1 MANEIYSSSYWG
13 NGVCDNTIDWGVV
26 YKDYAGCTP
35 SFTNTYSL
43 AFDGVDDYL
52 DISPPIPLG
61 LTSISFWM
69 KSTDIAGAKG
79 ITNGL
84 GQLNFIG
91 TSPIVRLNSTNYRYF
106 ADQVANFD
114 GNFHHWFLLIAGSGQ
129 SDITNSRLFVDGVEV
144 LGSTA
149 ISSGLPLAWGVSQI
163 GTGFYGSINASI
175 DEFAIWQSDETANV
189 STIYNSGSPT
199 NLSDLTTP
207 PLHWYRNGDNGTWK
221 SPQWLIPNNEN
232 KTKFSNYSFEYDGVD
247 DYIQLSS
254 VVSFASEFSLSIW
267 VKPNGINT
275 NQVILGNG
283 SSSNNWVRLSSASS
297 ITFKVGSTSLNFA
310 DVGNNLVD
318 GIWQHLLFYRDSS
331 NNVGIFRNG
340 TAFSTTQSN
349 TNTLELSTIAKRGNI
364 EYTGLI
370 DEVAFWQSD
379 KSSDVSSI
387 YNSGVPTDIS
397 SLSPVGYWRSEN
409 STFLTNWTVTDNGSG
424 SNDGTSA
431 NMTIE
436 DRVGDAPNST
446 SNALSYNMDEVDR
459 ETDVP
464 T

>member
-1 MANEIYSSSYWG
+1 MSRYYSSILNVLS
-13 NGVCDNTIDWGVV
+13 
-26 YKDYAGCTP
+26 P

-43 AFDGVDDYL
+43 AFDGVDDFLETTKTAALTTASLSMWVKVTGNFAVNERQSLASNDDFNHGRDFIIADTPTTTNEAY
-52 DISPPIPLG
+52 IGMFAGGIIYGKTSASGGIPINDGNWHHLVWTYDG
-61 LTSISFWM
+61 S
-69 KSTDIAGAKG
+69 A
-79 ITNGL
+79 
-84 GQLNFIG
+84 G
-91 TSPIVRLNSTNYRYF
+91 TSASINLY
-106 ADQVANFD
+106 
-114 GNFHHWFLLIAGSGQ
+114 
-129 SDITNSRLFVDGVEV
+129 VDGQNQY
-144 LGSTA
+144 S
-149 ISSGLPLAWGVSQI
+149 
-163 GTGFYGSINASI
+163 NASYSSYWSYEI
-175 DEFAIWQSDETANV
+175 KFQYFGKPTSANTYFSGSMDEVAYFDSILSSSEIT
-189 STIYNSGSPT
+189 TMYNSGVP
-199 NLSDLTTP
+199 NDLTSLNP
-207 PLHWYRNGDNGTWK
+207 IVWLRNGDNGTFK

-247 DYIQLSS
+247 NYVQLSS

-379 KSSDVSSI
+379 KLSDVSSI

-424 SNDGTSA
+424 GNNGTSA

-436 DRVGDAPNST
+436 DRVGDASNS
-446 SNALSYNMDEVDR
+446 SNNAVSFNQVEADR
-459 ETDVP
+459 KTDIP
-464 T
+464 S

>member
-1 MANEIYSSSYWG
+1 MAL
-13 NGVCDNTIDWGVV
+13 V
-26 YKDYAGCTP
+26 
-35 SFTNTYSL
+35 L
-43 AFDGVDDYL
+43 A
-52 DISPPIPLG
+52 P
-61 LTSISFWM
+61 
-69 KSTDIAGAKG
+69 
-79 ITNGL
+79 N
-84 GQLNFIG
+84 IG
-91 TSPIVRLNSTNYRYF
+91 
-106 ADQVANFD
+106 D
-114 GNFHHWFLLIAGSGQ
+114 GNWHHLALYNAVDGN
-129 SDITNSRLFVDGVEV
+129 TNRANIVNCKIYLDGVELTNTTENV
-144 LGSTA
+144 GSAA
-149 ISSGLPLAWGVSQI
+149 IRGFAGGNLVMGAGNSGSSSGQVYLNGNL
-163 GTGFYGSINASI
+163 
-175 DEFAIWQSDETANV
+175 DEFAYFTNYELTQSDVTA
-189 STIYNSGSPT
+189 IYNSGVPN
-199 NLSDLTTP
+199 NLNDLTTP
-207 PLHWYRNGDNGTWK
+207 PTAWYRNGDNGTFK

-247 DYIQLSS
+247 DYVQLSS

-297 ITFKVGSTSLNFA
+297 ITFKVGNTSLNFA

-318 GIWQHLLFYRDSS
+318 GVWQHLLFYRDSS
-331 NNVGIFRNG
+331 NNVGVFRNG

-379 KSSDVSSI
+379 KSSDVASI

-409 STFLTNWTVTDNGSG
+409 STFLINWTVTDNGSG

-436 DRVGDAPNST
+436 DRVGDAPNS
-446 SNALSYNMDEVDR
+446 SNNAVSFNQVEADR
-459 ETDVP
+459 KTDVP